1 MSEGTK
7 EVLAYGVLGFI
18 FLLFIFVMPLTV
30 AQNHKRDCINVGMQK
45 NYSASDIVN
54 ICGRH

>member
-1 MSEGTK
+1 
-7 EVLAYGVLGFI
+7 
-18 FLLFIFVMPLTV
+18 LLFIFVMPLTV